1 VSGDGIRH
9 PQAIVP
15 FAVPLSDEDLFMRQT
30 FLGGALTLV
39 ALAACAKPAEKPAKD
54 TTTMAAPTPMP
65 PPKPE
70 PMAFVTVIY
79 NNPKSPAAFEKYYW
93 ATHVPLVG
101 AKQAEVGFVA
111 AELTKFDH
119 ALDGKRAPYYRQAV
133 LWFKSMADLEKGIA
147 TPGFKAIGDDLSKF
161 ATGGLTGLIGQETSD
176 HQDLLT
182 GDTTAF
188 VTVIYNNPQDA
199 ATFESYYAATHLP
212 LVGNGAKAIGF
223 TRAELTKYVK
233 NLDGSPAAF
242 YRQAKLY
249 FPNAAALK
257 TGTSTA
263 EFKAVGDDLP
273 KFSTGGLSAIVG
285 HLTSKK

>member
-1 VSGDGIRH
+1 MSGGRIRR
-9 PQAIVP
+9 PQAIVH
-15 FAVPLSDEDLFMRQT
+15 FAVPLSDEDFLMRQT

-54 TTTMAAPTPMP
+54 TTTAAAPAPMP

-79 NNPKSPAAFEKYYW
+79 KNPKSPAAFEKYYKKN
-93 ATHVPLVG
+93 HLPLVG

-111 AELTKFDH
+111 AELTKFDKK
-119 ALDGKRAPYYRQAV
+119 LDGKKAPYYRQAV

-147 TPGFKAIGDDLSKF
+147 TPGFKAIGDDLPKF
-161 ATGGLTGLIGQETSD
+161 ATGGLIALIGEETGD

-188 VTVIYNNPQDA
+188 VTVIYNNPKDPA
-199 ATFESYYAATHLP
+199 AFESYYSTSHLP
-212 LVGNGAKAIGF
+212 LVGAGAKEIGF
-223 TRAELTKYVK
+223 TRAELTKFVK
-233 NLDGSPAAF
+233 NLDGSPAAL

-249 FPNAAALK
+249 FPTAAALK
-257 TGTSTA
+257 TGTATA
-263 EFKAVGDDLP
+263 AFKAVGDDLP
-273 KFSTGGLSAIVG
+273 KFSTGGFSAIVG
-285 HLTSKK
+285 HLTSN